1 MIRELKHE
9 VDISQL
15 DTRRD
20 AMNAYILACL
30 YREVGQSEEYLKYM
44 IFSAMADVRTANRD
58 IASLEELSKALFE
71 SGDIDHSYTYINYCL
86 QLAQLYRNR
95 VRVVGISEVQDAI
108 HKAYQERNRRQEERL
123 HSFLVLVSIL
133 SVVLLGA
140 ICYIYVQ
147 MKSLSRSRARLN
159 EMNQL
164 LNKHIDELSQ
174 AHTRLAEIN
183 GEFAVGKSSV
193 KGSQQSV
200 ARVELCEG
208 RVYRL
213 RICYCS
219 NYISKL
225 DEFRK
230 NVESTN

>member
-1 MIRELKHE
+1 MQSSSLKTHFSLWYKGWKFLATENAPEVIRELKHE

-123 HSFLVLVSIL
+123 HSFL
-133 SVVLLGA
+133 SVGKHPFCGA
-140 ICYIYVQ
+140 IRGHLLYLCT
-147 MKSLSRSRARLN
+147 N
-159 EMNQL
+159 E
-164 LNKHIDELSQ
+164 
-174 AHTRLAEIN
+174 
-183 GEFAVGKSSV
+183 EF
-193 KGSQQSV
+193 V
-200 ARVELCEG
+200 AFACPTE
-208 RVYRL
+208 
-213 RICYCS
+213 
-219 NYISKL
+219 
-225 DEFRK
+225 
-230 NVESTN
+230 